1 MNVFECS
8 LVVLAEVLL
17 INSKKNTSKSFFFFS
32 VVPAD
37 YVIII
42 MSVRTIFVATG
53 LTGVQHSLL
62 CFFNVPCILN
72 SYFLRACL
80 KMKWSVAFICA
91 TSRVNASCAHISS
104 NSYVLCVVTA

>member
-17 INSKKNTSKSFFFFS
+17 INSKKNTSKSFFFS

-91 TSRVNASCAHISS
+91 PS
-104 NSYVLCVVTA
+104 